1 MDVHFIIYSRDIAGN
16 HLIDGGLTWAIK
28 VYPDNMGGQAIK
40 IDCEILDH
48 QNGVYSC
55 KFRPVLAGKHT
66 VRVLLNNK
74 HVRGSPFT
82 PCIYEMPDWQCEE
95 VAQFVE
101 QVGFPEYRAAFINQ
115 VHQIDSA
122 HNYNTYAQTRE
133 RTHAAL
139 FVEQVGFPEYRA
151 VFINQEH
158 QIDSAHTIT
167 TYIHKRASAY
177 TWLRLW
183 CMRLRAYL
191 EGFPSTVRYQ
201 INQDRTVLGKPSRFP
216 QTKPRRVSRV
226 PWKAHTWRVSRV
238 PCGLD

>member
-16 HLIDGGLTWAIK
+16 HLIDGGLTWAIR

-122 HNYNTYAQTRE
+122 HKYNIYTHTRERTHVASFVKQTVFPEYRVAFINQVHQIDSAHKYNAYAQTRE
-133 RTHAAL
+133 RTHVAS
-139 FVEQVGFPEYRA
+139 FVEQVGFPEYRVA
-151 VFINQEH
+151 FINQEH

-167 TYIHKRASAY
+167 THVHKRASAY
-177 TWLRLW
+177 TWFCLW
-183 CMRLRAYL
+183 NR
-191 EGFPSTVRYQ
+191 
-201 INQDRTVLGKPSRFP
+201 
-216 QTKPRRVSRV
+216 
-226 PWKAHTWRVSRV
+226 
-238 PCGLD
+238 